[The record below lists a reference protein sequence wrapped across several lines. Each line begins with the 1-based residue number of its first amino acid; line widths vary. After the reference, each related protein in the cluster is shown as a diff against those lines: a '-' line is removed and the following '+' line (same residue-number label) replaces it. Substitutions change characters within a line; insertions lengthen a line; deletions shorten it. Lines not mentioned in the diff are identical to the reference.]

1 MVRKFRA
8 LSLNLTPTF
17 LQRIEK
23 IVHLVVV
30 DFGVGQPDA
39 VLVVPVDDKFR
50 FVNVRLGKCAKLAN
64 DFGQQRF
71 GTGSKWC
78 QVLRGRLL
86 DAVQSSWFELHL
98 GY

>member
-1 MVRKFRA
+1 MVRKLRA
-8 LSLNLTPTF
+8 LCLNLTSTL

-30 DFGVGQPDA
+30 DFGVGQPNA
-39 VLVVPVDDKFR
+39 VLVVSVDDKFR
-50 FVNVRLGKCAKLAN
+50 LVDVRLGKGLKLAN

-78 QVLRGRLL
+78 
-86 DAVQSSWFELHL
+86 
-98 GY
+98 